1 MTEYFLT
8 GDLKG
13 VQSYLSSSLLLLSL
27 KARNHMALQD
37 AHFIESSILD
47 RRLLNECER
56 TCYGGAQPSKA

>member
-13 VQSYLSSSLLLLSL
+13 IKSYLSSSLLLLSL

-37 AHFIESSILD
+37 AHFIESSIF
-47 RRLLNECER
+47 EEEVI
-56 TCYGGAQPSKA
+56 K